1 MAPGAL
7 LSTVVTMRHVCV
19 VCVCCVC
26 FLQVLRDLVQVI
38 RPDVDA
44 AQSTRWTP
52 RFMLRLDGIQQQTR
66 VPAVCDLDT
75 GAFVCG
81 VCMLACSCEHELTAV
96 TRLHHMLDQWHQC
109 LYSLTHPH

>member
-1 MAPGAL
+1 MAVLWYLTNYTQTL
-7 LSTVVTMRHVCV
+7 LTEEFDTAAASQQPVRVDAPSSVYGTRSTAQHSGCA
-19 VCVCCVC
+19 CVCL
-26 FLQVLRDLVQVI
+26 LQVLRDLVQVI

-75 GAFVCG
+75 GAFVWLG
-81 VCMLACSCEHELTAV
+81 IA
-96 TRLHHMLDQWHQC
+96 
-109 LYSLTHPH
+109 P